1 MFSATTARRP
11 MSRIVLATSRSNHH
25 TSLMVVVPVF
35 SISIACIIAGQYTS
49 SGRMYLRWS
58 GIARVKRPPDS
69 FGGSSVSPLLN
80 APMRWL
86 CEFTKPGN
94 TAWPSASI
102 VLSACNVWTT
112 SSRGQTATIRA
123 PSMATAPFSM
133 ESRRP
138 STGITQ
144 PLSISSFIG
153 LSPCARLETQI
164 CGLDVL
170 VVDQLLP
177 TLQNDLAGLQ
187 HVGMVGELEAVMD
200 VLLDEKNGD
209 PALVQPFDN
218 LEHVRDDERSQSQTR
233 LVQHDETRAA
243 HERPAQRQHLTL
255 AARQRARGLALTLTE
270 DRKQLEDL
278 SASLIHTRPGPTA
291 V

>member
-1 MFSATTARRP
+1 MFSAITARRP

-35 SISIACIIAGQYTS
+35 SISIACIIIGQ
-49 SGRMYLRWS
+49 
-58 GIARVKRPPDS
+58 
-69 FGGSSVSPLLN
+69 
-80 APMRWL
+80 
-86 CEFTKPGN
+86 
-94 TAWPSASI
+94 
-102 VLSACNVWTT
+102 
-112 SSRGQTATIRA
+112 
-123 PSMATAPFSM
+123 
-133 ESRRP
+133 
-138 STGITQ
+138 
-144 PLSISSFIG
+144 
-153 LSPCARLETQI
+153 SPCARLETQI

-200 VLLDEKNGD
+200 VLVDEKNGD

-233 LVQHDETRAA
+233 LVQHEETRAA